1 MKIKIIKTEED
12 YKNAIALMEKLGDN
26 PDFEKKQELIDEFEL
41 LEKLVDLYEQ
51 EKYPIAQGDP
61 IEIIKLKMNYLELT
75 QKDLTPLIGSKGV
88 VSMVLNKKRGLSKNM
103 IRELSILLKINQEL
117 LNTKYDLQKD
127 NTSISKNRES
137 LELFKFLRPR
147 GINAFDI
154 QRRVAKR
161 GTTVQMCA

>member
-1 MKIKIIKTEED
+1 MKIKVIKTEEE

-51 EKYPIAQGDP
+51 ENYPIAKGDP
-61 IEIIKLKMNYLELT
+61 IEIIKLKMKYLEIT

-103 IRELSILLKINQEL
+103 IREFSQLLKIDQEI
-117 LNTKYDLQKD
+117 LNTEYKLMKD
-127 NTSISKNRES
+127 ETAVSVEAKQPKP
-137 LELFKFLRPR
+137 FKFLSSR
-147 GINAFDI
+147 GVNPFEI
-154 QRRVAKR
+154 QRRVRQR
-161 GTTVQMCA
+161 GSIFEMCA